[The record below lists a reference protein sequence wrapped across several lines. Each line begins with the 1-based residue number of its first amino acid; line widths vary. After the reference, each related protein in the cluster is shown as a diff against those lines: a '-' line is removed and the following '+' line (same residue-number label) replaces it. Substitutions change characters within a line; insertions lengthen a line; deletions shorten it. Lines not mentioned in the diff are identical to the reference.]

1 MKKEALG
8 RLTLLLLLVLA
19 VAIPVGALWAYARPA
34 AHAAAS
40 SLAGPAAIE
49 LHARMPEGGGW
60 SPADLTATVGQP
72 LHLRLTSD
80 DVVHGF
86 VVGQSSQPPVEIRP
100 GEVTE
105 VTLLFDR
112 PGTYTFY
119 CDRWCGPNHWRM
131 RGTIEVSAAKTQP
144 ADAGSPTSEATA
156 PLARPLF
163 VTLGIDLDAPHPADV
178 LPEQK
183 PSSMRGAALGIA
195 IPAQYL
201 TRDYYRAHS
210 PVALWHAL
218 RTETVTQSFTDQQV
232 WDLVALV
239 WQSNAPLEAR
249 QASQRGY
256 AQNCAAC
263 HGETGQGNGVLAPT
277 PAPMSMET
285 GSGSKK
291 AVDFTDARQMLGA
304 SPALLQGKVIRGGM
318 GTGMPSWGPILTE
331 AQSWA
336 YVDFLWTFQF
346 EYAP

>member
-1 MKKEALG
+1 MKKEALA
-8 RLTLLLLLVLA
+8 RLILLLFLVLA
-19 VAIPVGALWAYARPA
+19 VAIPVGALWVYTRPA
-34 AHAAAS
+34 AGAAAS
-40 SLAGPAAIE
+40 SDAVE
-49 LHARMPEGGGW
+49 LHARMPEAGGW
-60 SPADLTATVGQP
+60 SPANLTATVGQP

-86 VVGQSSQPPVEIRP
+86 VIGQSTRPSIEIRP
-100 GEVTE
+100 GEIAE
-105 VTLLFDR
+105 VTLLFDQ

-131 RGTIEVSAAKTQP
+131 RGTIEVAPATNQP
-144 ADAGSPTSEATA
+144 AAPTSPTADA
-156 PLARPLF
+156 AVPLARPLF

-183 PSSMRGAALGIA
+183 PSAVRGAAMGVA
-195 IPAQYL
+195 IPAEYL
-201 TRDYYRAHS
+201 TREYYRAHS
-210 PVALWHAL
+210 PVALWHTL
-218 RTETVTQSFTDQQV
+218 RAETVTQGLTDQQV

-239 WQSNAPLEAR
+239 WQSNAAPEAR
-249 QASQRGY
+249 QAASRGY

-277 PAPMSMET
+277 PAPMSTEM

-291 AVDFTDARQMLGA
+291 AVDFTDAQQMLGA

-331 AQSWA
+331 AQSWD
-336 YVDFLWTFQF
+336 YVDYLWTFQF